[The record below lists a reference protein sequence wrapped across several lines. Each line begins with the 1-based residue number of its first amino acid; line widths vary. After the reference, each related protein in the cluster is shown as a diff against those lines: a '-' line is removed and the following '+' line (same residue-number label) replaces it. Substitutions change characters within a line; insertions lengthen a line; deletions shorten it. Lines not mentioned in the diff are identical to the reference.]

1 MEYADSIKEAGA
13 IAAALGSIAAV
24 LWAVV
29 RFAVLKPLDK
39 RIKEATRPI
48 QPGYRNGGESLA
60 DIASKVKDLTER
72 FDRIEEA
79 HRIQEERH
87 LQVIEHLLELKTP
100 RRTTRRK
107 QQDTKGN

>member
-1 MEYADSIKEAGA
+1 MEYTDLIKEAGSV
-13 IAAALGSIAAV
+13 AAALGSIAAV

-29 RFAVLKPLDK
+29 RFAVLKPPDK
-39 RIKEATRPI
+39 RIEEATKPI

-60 DIASKVKDLTER
+60 DIAGKVKDLTDR
-72 FDRIEEA
+72 FDQLEEA

-87 LQVIEHLLELKTP
+87 LQVIEHLLELKTTP

-107 QQDTKGN
+107 QQDT